1 MTGLSR
7 QAFSLLHDLLFS
19 SGRPQLM
26 PSTAQLGL
34 FLFFIASTMGHK
46 HLCMIFGITPS
57 TCSEIINKML
67 KLVVHKLKRHW
78 LAMVKFP
85 NVEKMENFA
94 SLINQRKPQV
104 DDVIGFMDGVART
117 SECTSEPIE
126 QNVTSTSLV
135 AGMMGL

>member
-1 MTGLSR
+1 
-7 QAFSLLHDLLFS
+7 
-19 SGRPQLM
+19 
-26 PSTAQLGL
+26 
-34 FLFFIASTMGHK
+34 
-46 HLCMIFGITPS
+46 MIFGITPS